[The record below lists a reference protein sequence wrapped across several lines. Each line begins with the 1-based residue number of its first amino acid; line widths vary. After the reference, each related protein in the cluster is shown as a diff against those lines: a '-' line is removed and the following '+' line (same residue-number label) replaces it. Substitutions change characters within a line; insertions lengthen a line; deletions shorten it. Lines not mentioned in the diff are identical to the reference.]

1 MFNLFILILERVGLI
16 IILAYL
22 LMNIHYFRDKL
33 GERQR
38 LSTKLALIVV
48 FGIFAVISNYTG
60 VEISHDQII
69 SDQVLMK
76 LSEGASLANT
86 RVLTI
91 GVAGLIGGPLVG
103 TSVGIISGIIRFF
116 QGGEE
121 AYIYVISS
129 ILIGLISGLYGA
141 KTMRKNAYP
150 TIKEGFMIGAITEGV
165 QMLSILVLSR
175 NPQAAWDLVTF
186 IAFPMVL
193 VNSMGTGIFLSII
206 SSTLRQVEQTKA
218 VQTHDVLQLANRT
231 MPYFRSGM
239 NEASCTEAAKIIQ
252 QLMKVSAVSITN
264 TERILAYVG
273 AASDHHIASNEILT
287 ELSKEV
293 LRTGEI
299 REVHSHDEIGC
310 NHPGCP
316 LQAALVIPLKA
327 QGKTIGTLK
336 LYFTDSAKL
345 TFVERQLAEG
355 LGNIFSSQIELGEI
369 ELQSKL
375 LQDAEIKSLQAQVNP
390 HFFFNAI
397 NTVSALIRVDS
408 EKARKLLIQLSNF
421 FRANLQGARTNL
433 IPLMKELT
441 QVEAYRSL
449 EQARFPDRY
458 QVTIAVEE
466 GLEEVLLPPFLIQIL
481 LENAFKHAFGSRKT
495 DNRVW
500 IDVRSSP
507 DGVFISVRD
516 NGEGID
522 TKRLEKLG
530 KEAVPSLEGT
540 GSALDNL
547 NKRLTSLFGESAKLH
562 FVSSPTGTTVHCT
575 VPYQERQG

>member
-1 MFNLFILILERVGLI
+1 M
-16 IILAYL
+16 
-22 LMNIHYFRDKL
+22 
-33 GERQR
+33 
-38 LSTKLALIVV
+38 
-48 FGIFAVISNYTG
+48 
-60 VEISHDQII
+60 
-69 SDQVLMK
+69 
-76 LSEGASLANT
+76 
-86 RVLTI
+86 
-91 GVAGLIGGPLVG
+91 
-103 TSVGIISGIIRFF
+103 
-116 QGGEE
+116 
-121 AYIYVISS
+121 
-129 ILIGLISGLYGA
+129 
-141 KTMRKNAYP
+141 
-150 TIKEGFMIGAITEGV
+150 
-165 QMLSILVLSR
+165 
-175 NPQAAWDLVTF
+175 
-186 IAFPMVL
+186 
-193 VNSMGTGIFLSII
+193 
-206 SSTLRQVEQTKA
+206 
-218 VQTHDVLQLANRT
+218 
-231 MPYFRSGM
+231 
-239 NEASCTEAAKIIQ
+239 
-252 QLMKVSAVSITN
+252 
-264 TERILAYVG
+264 
-273 AASDHHIASNEILT
+273 
-287 ELSKEV
+287 
-293 LRTGEI
+293 
-299 REVHSHDEIGC
+299 
-310 NHPGCP
+310 
-316 LQAALVIPLKA
+316 
-327 QGKTIGTLK
+327 
-336 LYFTDSAKL
+336 
-345 TFVERQLAEG
+345 
-355 LGNIFSSQIELGEI
+355 
-369 ELQSKL
+369 
-375 LQDAEIKSLQAQVNP
+375 QDAEIKSLQAQVNP

-458 QVTIAVEE
+458 QVDIAVEE
-466 GLEEVLLPPFLIQIL
+466 GMEEVLLPPFLIQIL

>member
-38 LSTKLALIVV
+38 LSTKLSLIVV

-206 SSTLRQVEQTKA
+206 GSTLRQVEQTKA

-327 QGKTIGTLK
+327 QGITIGTLK

-408 EKARKLLIQLSNF
+408 EQARRLLIQLSNF
-421 FRANLQGARTNL
+421 FRSNLQGARTNL
-433 IPLMKELT
+433 IPLMKELM